1 MPTLIIMRHAKS
13 VDRME
18 AEDDFE
24 RGLTA
29 RGHSD
34 ADDAAAAMKRA
45 GLRAGLALVSPARRT
60 RETWKH
66 LVDVLGDPPVQDP
79 MALYHATH
87 DMLIRAVIAAINEG
101 AEDIVLVGH
110 NPGIGALV
118 HGLADSCG
126 EVGDLPYGWPTS
138 AAAAFT
144 VQTEDGL
151 LTASKRLMVFDPKA

>member
-1 MPTLIIMRHAKS
+1 MPTLTIMRHAKS

-34 ADDAAAAMKRA
+34 SDAAAEAMKAA
-45 GLRAGLALVSPARRT
+45 GLGADLALVSPARRT

-66 LVDVLGDPPVQDP
+66 LAEVMGDPPVDDP

-87 DMLIRAVIAAINEG
+87 DMLIRAVISALDGG
-101 AEDIVLVGH
+101 AERIVLVGH

-118 HGLADSCG
+118 HSLADNTGQSS
-126 EVGDLPYGWPTS
+126 DLPYGWPTA

-144 VQTEDGL
+144 VTADEGL
-151 LTASKRLMVFDPKA
+151 LIASERLMVFNPKA